1 MAPSASSQP
10 EREVAAGGAWPE
22 RPAADWLRVEEARAR
37 VLALVAPLPSERVP
51 LDRALNRALARAI
64 VAGATLPPWDNS
76 AMDGYAVRGEDVA
89 GASTAAPL
97 ELRVVGEARAGERW
111 DGILGAREAVRIMTG
126 GPIPAGADSVVRV
139 EDTDRES
146 APGRGRRAR
155 ARGRGRTPGRCP
167 RPAPRCR
174 HRRGL
179 GLRS

>member
-1 MAPSASSQP
+1 VAPSASSQP

-37 VLALVAPLPSERVP
+37 VLALVAPLPTERVP
-51 LDRALNRALARAI
+51 LDRALNRALARAV

-76 AMDGYAVRGEDVA
+76 AMDGYAVRGDDVA
-89 GASTAAPL
+89 GASNAAPL

-111 DGILGAREAVRIMTG
+111 DGCWATREAVRIMTG

-146 APGRGRRAR
+146 APGRVRVLADRD
-155 ARGRGRTPGRCP
+155 RGRNCGPVART
-167 RPAPRCR
+167 
-174 HRRGL
+174 
-179 GLRS
+179 